1 MPKPEEVFSVSGLNQ
16 SVQRMIEGA
25 FPRIW
30 VEGEI
35 SNLARPASGHLYFSL
50 KDAQAQVR
58 CALFRSAAQRLGFRP
73 QDGMQV
79 LARAKVSLY
88 SARGDYQL
96 IVDHVEEAGD
106 GALRRA
112 FDALRKR
119 LEGEGLFDPALKRPI
134 PRLPRRIGVITS
146 PSGAVIRDIVSVL
159 KRRFPALPILLFP
172 VPVQGAEAAP
182 AIVRALDQAGRQGGC
197 DVVIV
202 ARGGGSLEDL
212 WAFNEESVAR
222 AIRACALPVISAVGH
237 ETDVTIAD
245 FAADLRAPTPSAAAE
260 LVSPDAVS
268 LQVVLTRQKGL
279 LLERMRTQLNQRQQM
294 LDSLNRQLRQQH
306 PQRQLAERS
315 QRLDDWDQR
324 LQLAW
329 QRRFE
334 KNQDRVAHLAQQ
346 LQMVSPLATLSRGYS
361 IVQNAQGEAIRSPSQ
376 VQTGEMLTAR
386 LAEGEIRC
394 EVKS

>member
-88 SARGDYQL
+88 PARGDYQL
-96 IVDHVEEAGD
+96 IVDHLEEAGD

-134 PRLPRRIGVITS
+134 PRLPQRIGVITS

-279 LLERMRTQLNQRQQM
+279 LLERMRTQLNQRQQL

-324 LQLAW
+324 LRLAW

-386 LAEGEIRC
+386 LAEGEILC

>member
-1 MPKPEEVFSVSGLNQ
+1 MPKPEEVFSVSALNQ

-88 SARGDYQL
+88 PARGDYQL
-96 IVDHVEEAGD
+96 IVDHLEEAGD

-134 PRLPRRIGVITS
+134 PRLPQRIGVITS

-324 LQLAW
+324 LRLAW